1 MTDLNELKKQV
12 QNIIETTKPTQILNS
27 KEDRRIREVEKDLLE
42 AEIKTE
48 YNILI
53 SDLNNELAEMPL
65 GESKFK
71 RSEYLLSWK
80 QWESTTF
87 RLVLTNVPHKNSKI
101 LIKTP
106 ESFKK
111 DISILLE
118 KFLEKMQVEINKC
131 E

>member
-53 SDLNNELAEMPL
+53 SDLNNELAAMPL